1 MVASDIRTFL
11 THLAVAGQGVVSTP
25 PVVLQVLIFLYRH
38 VRKQPCPE
46 LGEIAHARRPQ
57 QVPVVRARQE
67 VPKVLAHLVGTL
79 HLLSRLLYGAGLCLI
94 DPYCSYRAKDFVAE
108 AKQCWPRV
116 GRCAQAAK
124 AEVADAFQS
133 AITAVQTTTED

>member
-1 MVASDIRTFL
+1 MDASDIRVLL
-11 THLAVAGQGVVSTP
+11 THFSDGRTGDG
-25 PVVLQVLIFLYRH
+25 LQVQCRLQILIFLYHH

-46 LGEIAHARRPQ
+46 LGQIAHARRPQ
-57 QVPVVRARQE
+57 QGPAVRARQE

-79 HLLSRLLYGAGLCLI
+79 HLLSRFLYGAGLCLI

-108 AKQCWPRV
+108 AKQCWPRA

-124 AEVADAFQS
+124 AEVAYAFQS